1 MNYAHDFLKVTAVS
15 PRVHVGNPPKNLKEI
30 LAVLESSKAAFTV
43 FPELALTG
51 YTANDLFFQGSL
63 LKEVNEALE
72 TLLKTNPY
80 SGIILLGAPFD
91 YQGLMYNVVY
101 VIQGSKVLGIVPK
114 LYLPNTQEF
123 YEKRWFTSGLHII
136 DTVSSVR
143 IFNQTIPFG
152 SLLFET
158 DDQSLTFGIE
168 ICEDMWAPLSPGN
181 LLSLQGAKIIF
192 NLSASNETF
201 GKRPIRLNAIL
212 EHSRRN
218 MGAYVYVSAGA
229 SESTSETVFSGHQVF
244 AQAGSLVLESENF
257 SQETQTLTSDLD
269 ISSIRYQRQHF
280 SSYRDLKV
288 TSLYPMVKASFTLK
302 KTEDISLE
310 RPFDQTPFVPK
321 TEQLSAFNTISALQ
335 EAALLKRI
343 LHTKAKTL
351 IIGVSGGLD
360 STLALCVAVKVAK
373 KAQLPSTAVI
383 GVTMPAKATSERT
396 FSQAQALME
405 SLNVTIKTIS
415 IEEAVNDHYTL
426 IDHDGKTEDAA
437 FENAQARTRTMILMN
452 LANMHQG
459 LVIGTGDMSELAL
472 GFATYNGDQMSMYGI
487 NQGIPKT
494 LVRFMVE
501 YYGRYGFEND
511 LSSIMQSIIE
521 TPISPELTENQ
532 VTESLIGSYEINDFI
547 LVRYLRH
554 GDPESR
560 IAWLIEK
567 TFHLSPDESMTYVK
581 RFFKRFF
588 SQQFKRQASPDAP
601 KICDIALGP
610 RSDLRLPSDI
620 SYGDQD
626 V

>member
-1 MNYAHDFLKVTAVS
+1 MSYAHDFLKVTAVS

-136 DTVSSVR
+136 DSVSSVR
-143 IFNQTIPFG
+143 IFNQSVPFG
-152 SLLFET
+152 SLLFEN
-158 DDQSLTFGIE
+158 DDQSLTFGVE
-168 ICEDMWAPLSPGN
+168 VCEDMWAPLSPGN
-181 LLSLQGAKIIF
+181 LLSLQGAKIVF

-244 AQAGSLVLESENF
+244 AQAGSLLLESEDF
-257 SQETQTLTSDLD
+257 SQETKSLTTDLD

-288 TSLYPMVKASFTLK
+288 TSLYPVVKASFALK
-302 KTEDISLE
+302 KTADLSLE

-321 TEQLSAFNTISALQ
+321 TDEFNAFKTISALQ
-335 EAALLKRI
+335 EAALLKRV
-343 LHTKAKTL
+343 LHTQAKTL

-360 STLALCVAVKVAK
+360 STLALCVAVKVAQQ
-373 KAQLPSTAVI
+373 ADLPSTAVM
-383 GVTMPAKATSERT
+383 GVTMPAKATSKRT
-396 FSQAQALME
+396 FNQAQALME

-415 IEEAVNDHYTL
+415 IEEAVKEHYTM
-426 IDHDGKTEDAA
+426 IEHDGQTEDAA

-501 YYGRYGFEND
+501 YYGRYGFEKD

-554 GDPESR
+554 GDPERR

-567 TFHLSPDESMTYVK
+567 TYKLSPQEAMTYVK

-588 SQQFKRQASPDAP
+588 TQQFKRQASPDAP

>member
-15 PRVHVGNPPKNLKEI
+15 PTVHVGQPALNLKEI
-30 LAVLESSKAAFTV
+30 MTVLEHSKAAFTV

-63 LKEVNEALE
+63 LKAVNEAIAS
-72 TLLKTNPY
+72 LLATNPY
-80 SGIILLGAPFD
+80 DGVILIGAPFD
-91 YQGLMYNVVY
+91 YQGLMYNVAY
-101 VIQGSKVLGIVPK
+101 VIQNDKILGIVPK

-123 YEKRWFTSGLHII
+123 YEKRWFTSGLHLI
-136 DTVSSVR
+136 DTVQEVKV
-143 IFNQTIPFG
+143 FNQTVPFG
-152 SLLFET
+152 SIVFET
-158 DDQSLTFGIE
+158 SDQALSFGVE

-181 LLSLQGAKIIF
+181 LLALKGAKVIF

-201 GKRPIRLNAIL
+201 GKRPLRKNAIL

-229 SESTSETVFSGHQVF
+229 SESTSETVFSGHHVF
-244 AQAGSLVLESENF
+244 AQAGHLISETEDF
-257 SQETQTLTSDLD
+257 SIKTQTLTADLD
-269 ISSIRYQRQHF
+269 IGSVRYARQHF

-288 TSLYPMVKASFTLK
+288 QPLYPILNVSFALK
-302 KTEDISLE
+302 KTANFSFETPLDE
-310 RPFDQTPFVPK
+310 TPFVPK
-321 TEQLSAFNTISALQ
+321 TDLLEAFKTISSLQ
-335 EAALLKRI
+335 EAALLKRV
-343 LHTKAKTL
+343 LHTKAQTL
-351 IIGVSGGLD
+351 LVGVSGGLD
-360 STLALCVAVKVAK
+360 STLALFVAVKVAL
-373 KAQLPSTAVI
+373 KAGLSEKAVI
-383 GVTMPAKATSERT
+383 GVTMPAAATSART
-396 FSQAQALME
+396 FTQAKALMDA
-405 SLNVTIKTIS
+405 LKITQKTIA
-415 IEEAVNDHYTL
+415 IDEAVKDHYTL
-426 IDHDGKTEDAA
+426 IDHDGITEDAA

-452 LANMHQG
+452 LANMHKG

-501 YYGRYGFEND
+501 YYGKVGFETD
-511 LSSIMQSIIE
+511 LSSVVTPIID
-521 TPISPELTENQ
+521 TPISPELTAHQ
-532 VTESLIGSYEINDFI
+532 VTEDIIGVYEINDFI

-554 GDPESR
+554 GDPETR

-567 TFHLSPDESMTYVK
+567 TFKLSEKDAHTYVK

-601 KICDIALGP
+601 KILDIALGP
-610 RSDLRLPSDI
+610 RSDLRLSSDI
-620 SYGDQD
+620 SYEDDD

>member
-1 MNYAHDFLKVTAVS
+1 MSYAYDFIKVTAAS
-15 PRVHVGNPPKNLKEI
+15 PRVHVGNPKKNLQEI
-30 LAVLESSKAAFTV
+30 ISVLENSKAAFVV

-63 LKEVNEALE
+63 LNEVNQAL
-72 TLLKTNPY
+72 TSLLNNNPFA
-80 SGIILLGAPFD
+80 GIILLGAPFD

-101 VIQGSKVLGIVPK
+101 VIQGKKILGIVPK
-114 LYLPNTQEF
+114 LFLPNTQEF
-123 YEKRWFTSGLHII
+123 YEKRWFTSGLHIL
-136 DTVSSVR
+136 DDVTSVTL
-143 IFNQTIPFG
+143 FDQTIPFG
-152 SLLFET
+152 SIVFENK
-158 DDQSLTFGIE
+158 DQSLSFGIE
-168 ICEDMWAPLSPGN
+168 VCEDMWAPLSPGN
-181 LLSLQGAKIIF
+181 ILSLQGAKVIF

-201 GKRPIRLNAIL
+201 GKRAIRRHAIL

-229 SESTSETVFSGHQVF
+229 SESTSETVFSGHMAF
-244 AQAGSLVLESENF
+244 AQAGHMLEESEDF
-257 SQETQTLTSDLD
+257 SQETSLLTADLD

-288 TSLYPMVKASFTLK
+288 TPQYQVLRKTISLK
-302 KTEDISLE
+302 KSATYNFEKPLDA
-310 RPFDQTPFVPK
+310 TPFVPK
-321 TEQLSAFNTISALQ
+321 EEEKKAFETIASLQ

-343 LHTKAKTL
+343 LHTQAKTF

-360 STLALCVAVKVAK
+360 STLALCVAVRVAK
-373 KAQLPSTAVI
+373 QAGLTSKAVM
-383 GVTMPAKATSERT
+383 GVTMPAKATSSRT
-396 FSQAQALME
+396 LSQAQALMKH
-405 SLNVTIKTIS
+405 LGVTAKTVEID
-415 IEEAVNDHYTL
+415 EAVKDHYTL
-426 IDHDGKTEDAA
+426 IEHDGKTEDAA
-437 FENAQARTRTMILMN
+437 FENTQARTRTMILMN
-452 LANMHQG
+452 LANMHHG

-511 LSSIMQSIIE
+511 LSHIMQPIID
-521 TPISPELTENQ
+521 TPISPELTQNQ
-532 VTESLIGSYEINDFI
+532 LTEELIGSYEINDFI

-554 GDPESR
+554 GDPEDR
-560 IAWLIEK
+560 ISWLIET
-567 TFHLSPDESMTYVK
+567 TFSLSESEAKAYVK

-601 KICDIALGP
+601 KILDIALGP

-620 SYGDQD
+620 SYGDDD